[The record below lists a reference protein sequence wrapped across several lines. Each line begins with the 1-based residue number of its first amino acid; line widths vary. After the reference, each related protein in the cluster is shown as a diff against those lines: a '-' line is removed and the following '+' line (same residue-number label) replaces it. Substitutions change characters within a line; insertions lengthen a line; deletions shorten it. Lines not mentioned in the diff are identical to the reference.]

1 MIGKRVFAA
10 VVLLAVAA
18 CAPQGTT
25 RPAPGTPS
33 ALAVLIVVDG
43 FAWHRVEAWSDAFDS
58 GLRRLLDEGRVHT
71 ECRYRHVPTE
81 TGPGH
86 ASLMT
91 GVPPNEHGIVA
102 NEWFERAS
110 DGTLRRVYCGAPL
123 EAGKGVGPWR
133 LEADTLGDRLVR
145 RDPRARVVTVAGKD
159 RSAFLTAGRDRRHQ
173 PFWYDPAERTFVTA
187 PYYDGIGS
195 AREVVERFDAA
206 RAGERLEATYGRI
219 WSRLPPPA
227 VSPARPPDPAAKA
240 AYDPYVGADFDF
252 DLASAKRGYG
262 YGFTRSPMLDRA
274 LADVAIALVE
284 DDALGLGRRGA
295 TDLLVVSFS
304 GQDYVAHAYGPD
316 TEPAFDAVRRLDR
329 DIGDLLDALV
339 RRVGRERLVVGLS
352 ADHGFCPIPP
362 SGARRFD
369 VDVALV
375 ELNAALPEKVAAFDG
390 SGVWYAA
397 GADRAKIDAAIGA
410 AAGAV
415 WGSWIDELIPVASIA
430 HRHDERAEAIR
441 ASDFPG
447 RSPDAVAFPKP
458 GFIPDWYEGR
468 GSTHGSVQESD
479 RHVPMILW
487 GAGVQAERRSE
498 ATTPYRLAPEMAEAL
513 RIPW

>member
-1 MIGKRVFAA
+1 MLGQRMLALFLL
-10 VVLLAVAA
+10 VLVA
-18 CAPQGTT
+18 CAAPRTS
-25 RPAPGTPS
+25 PAPDRS
-33 ALAVLIVVDG
+33 RLAVLVVVDG
-43 FAWHRVEAWSDAFDS
+43 FAWHRVEAWGPSFDS

-71 ECRYRHVPTE
+71 ACRYPHVPTE

-91 GVPPNEHGIVA
+91 GVAPSVHGIVA
-102 NEWFERAS
+102 NEWFEATAE
-110 DGTLRRVYCGAPL
+110 GTLRRIYCAAPL
-123 EAGKGVGPWR
+123 EEGKGAGPWR

-145 RDPRARVVTVAGKD
+145 RDPASRVVTVAGKD
-159 RSAFLTAGRDRRHQ
+159 RSAIFTAGRDKRHQ

-187 PYYDGIGS
+187 PYYDGIAP
-195 AREVVERFDAA
+195 ARQVVEKWDAA
-206 RAGERLEATYGRI
+206 SAGDRLETTYGRI

-227 VSPARPPDPAAKA
+227 TPPAKPPDPSAKD
-240 AYDPYVGADFDF
+240 AYDPYVGTEFDF

-274 LADVAIALVE
+274 IADVAIALVE
-284 DDALGLGRRGA
+284 DDALALGRRGA

-329 DIGDLLDALV
+329 DVGDLLDALV

-362 SGARRFD
+362 KGARRFD
-369 VDVALV
+369 VD
-375 ELNAALPEKVAAFDG
+375 AALEALKSALPDGAGEFDG
-390 SGVWYAA
+390 FGLWYAPR
-397 GADRAKIDAAIGA
+397 ADRTRVDATIGA
-410 AAGAV
+410 AATAA
-415 WGSWIDELIPVASIA
+415 WGSWLEEIVPVGTMAN
-430 HRHDERAEAIR
+430 RHDARAEAIR
-441 ASDFPG
+441 ASDYPG
-447 RSPDAVAFPKP
+447 RAPDAVAFARE

-468 GSTHGSVQESD
+468 GSTHGSLREYD

-487 GAGVQAERRSE
+487 GAGVRAERTSE
-498 ATTPYRLAPEMAEAL
+498 ATTPYRMGPAMAERL
-513 RIPW
+513 GLDW